1 MAAACYRLCFVLLF
15 LLLPH
20 PPEFFSLLGWIGLLS
35 ACSLW
40 LSRSYKRKAPLSTRG
55 GRLLYESQPRLY
67 RSGYLRMALVRLF
80 AAFCLIGPESPAA
93 IRKPQKVVAELG
105 GNCVK
110 RGQAPQLRRTP
121 GSRGLA

>member
-1 MAAACYRLCFVLLF
+1 VLVIGCAFVLLF

-20 PPEFFSLLGWIGLLS
+20 PPEFFNLLGWIGPLS

-40 LSRSYKRKAPLSTRG
+40 LSQSYKRKTPLYTRG

-67 RSGYLRMALVRLF
+67 RSGHLLMALLRLF

-93 IRKPQKVVAELG
+93 IREPQKVVAELG
-105 GNCVK
+105 SNCVK
-110 RGQAPQLRRTP
+110 RGQALQPRRTP
-121 GSRGLA
+121 GGRGLA